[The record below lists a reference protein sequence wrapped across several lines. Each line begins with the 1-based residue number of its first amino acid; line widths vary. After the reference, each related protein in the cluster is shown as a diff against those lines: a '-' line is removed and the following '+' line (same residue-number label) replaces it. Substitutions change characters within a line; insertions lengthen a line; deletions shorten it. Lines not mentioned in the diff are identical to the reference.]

1 MGTLLLSIAAIAL
14 ATAGQ
19 APAPVK
25 TYSDTASL
33 TFVSDSHV
41 LVGTAYGLDAIDAQP
56 RLFGQRLAA
65 DLSAGQRTVWYSCPS
80 SPTSREDSRLSHYFE
95 AGRRYE
101 LVCQAGKEAV
111 IRQTDEC

>member
-1 MGTLLLSIAAIAL
+1 MGTFLVSIAAIAL

-25 TYSDTASL
+25 TASNTASL
-33 TFVSDSHV
+33 TFVSESRV

-56 RLFGQRLAA
+56 RVFGQRLAA
-65 DLSAGQRTVWYSCPS
+65 DLMAGHRTVWYSCPNT
-80 SPTSREDSRLSHYFE
+80 PTPHDGSRLTHNFE

-111 IRQTDEC
+111 IRQADEC